1 MTVVWGM
8 DIDTDRMPTGRTV
21 LVTGGAGFVG
31 SRLAEALA
39 AHNDVRV
46 VDDFSTG
53 SRANVP
59 PSVDLFEGDVR
70 DEATVDEAMAGVDVV
85 YHEAGLVSVP
95 ESLESPVASSD
106 INVGG
111 TVQVLD
117 AARRN
122 DARVVL
128 ASSAA
133 VYGDADVQP
142 ITEDAPKDPRSPYG
156 ADKLAADNYASVF
169 ADAYDLPVVTLRYF
183 NIYGCGQNPEYS
195 GVIDAFLSRALED
208 EPLVVHG
215 DGEQTR
221 DFVHLEDVVRA
232 NLAAGTTDHTGV
244 AYNVG
249 SGSSV
254 AIRELAE
261 IVTDLAE
268 TDAPI
273 EHGPARPGDIRH
285 SEADIGRASRHLDYE
300 PRIALREG
308 LERILEN
315 RTPVPRP

>member
-1 MTVVWGM
+1 M
-8 DIDTDRMPTGRTV
+8 DIETDRMPTGATV

-31 SRLAEALA
+31 SRLAETLA

-46 VDDFSTG
+46 LDNFSTG
-53 SRANVP
+53 SRANLP
-59 PSVDLFEGDVR
+59 PNVDLVEGDVR
-70 DEATVDEAMAGVDVV
+70 EETTVYAAMDGVDVV
-85 YHEAGLVSVP
+85 YHQAGLVSVP
-95 ESLESPVASSD
+95 ESLDAPVASSD

-117 AARRN
+117 AARRH

-142 ITEDAPKDPRSPYG
+142 ISEDAEKNPSSPYG
-156 ADKLAADNYASVF
+156 ADKLAADNYADVF
-169 ADAYDLPVVTLRYF
+169 ADAYDLPVLTLRYF
-183 NIYGCGQNPEYS
+183 NVYGPGQNPEYS
-195 GVIDAFLSRALED
+195 GVIDAFLRRALAD

-221 DFVHLEDVVRA
+221 DFVHLDDVVRA
-232 NLAAGTTDHTGV
+232 NLAAGVSTQTGQ
-244 AYNVG
+244 AFNVG

-254 AIRELAE
+254 TIRRLAEMIRELA
-261 IVTDLAE
+261 DA
-268 TDAPI
+268 DAPI

-285 SEADIGRASRHLDYE
+285 SEARIDRANRHLGYQ
-300 PRIALREG
+300 PQISLREG
-308 LERILEN
+308 LRTMVQN
-315 RTPVPRP
+315 RTPVPSA

>member
-1 MTVVWGM
+1 MEN
-8 DIDTDRMPTGRTV
+8 DTGRMPTDRTV

-46 VDDFSTG
+46 LDNFSTG

-59 PSVDLFEGDVR
+59 PNVDLVEGNVR
-70 DEATVDEAMAGVDVV
+70 DGATVDAAMEGVDVV
-85 YHEAGLVSVP
+85 YHQAGLVSVP
-95 ESLESPVASSD
+95 ESLETPVVSSG

-111 TVQVLD
+111 TVQILE
-117 AARRN
+117 AARRH

-133 VYGDADVQP
+133 IYGDADVQP
-142 ITEDAPKDPRSPYG
+142 IPEDAAMDPLSPYG
-156 ADKLAADNYASVF
+156 ADKLAADNYARVF
-169 ADAYDLPVVTLRYF
+169 ADAYDLPVVSLRYF
-183 NIYGCGQNPEYS
+183 NVYGCGQNPEYS

-221 DFVHLEDVVRA
+221 DFVHIDDVVRA
-232 NLAAGTTDHTGV
+232 NLAAGTTDETGV

-249 SGSSV
+249 SGRSV
-254 AIRELAE
+254 TIRDLAE
-261 IVTDLAE
+261 IVTDLVDSE
-268 TDAPI
+268 SPI
-273 EHGPARPGDIRH
+273 EHGPARPGDVRH
-285 SEADIGRASRHLDYE
+285 SEADIDRARRHLGYE
-300 PRIALREG
+300 PSVPLREG
-308 LERILEN
+308 LQTMVEN